1 MRKRLKR
8 CVRINAKGKKLYKFI
23 NMVHTGG
30 IGCFGQYC
38 RGETF
43 YADIYY
49 SDLKRLR
56 LLADECEVELET
68 AEYDTLSARLFRYR
82 RRIGLLLGVI
92 IAAAGALYFSRVV
105 VSIDIEG
112 NSIVSDEVIL
122 SALRELDIKP
132 GTPIHRINFHA
143 CEDKLRIMVDDIAWA
158 GIRHTG
164 NRIAVQVTE
173 IDPVPDMLHE
183 RIPCNVVASRDAE
196 IVYTVVHD
204 GMLMHKVG
212 DYVPEGTLLI
222 SGVVSD
228 DTGHV
233 TVHHAMGDI
242 RGVYDETVTFSAAFT
257 SESYIPT
264 GKTSRQRYLRLFS
277 LKIPLFFGRARYELS
292 SREVREKPLR
302 IFGKELPIGI
312 IREDIAETS
321 LSETVFTDDELK
333 ARLMERVYLY
343 EKNFLSEDT
352 EILERTIKAESSGES
367 LTLTA
372 TYRLE
377 SNICKQREIF
387 IK

>member
-8 CVRINAKGKKLYKFI
+8 RVRINAKGKKLYKFI
-23 NMVHTGG
+23 NKVHSSGV
-30 IGCFGQYC
+30 GCFGQYC

-43 YADIYY
+43 YADIFY
-49 SDLKRLR
+49 SDLPRVRLM
-56 LLADECEVELET
+56 AEECGVELET
-68 AEYDTLSARLFRYR
+68 AEYDTLFARLFRYR
-82 RRIGLLLGVI
+82 RRIGLLLGVV

-122 SALRELDIKP
+122 SALEELDIKP

-143 CEDKLRIMVDDIAWA
+143 CENKLRIMVDDIAWA

-164 NRIAVQVTE
+164 SRIAVQITE
-173 IDPVPDMLHE
+173 ITPVPDMVRE
-183 RIPCNVVASRDAE
+183 RVPCNVVASRDAE
-196 IVYTVVHD
+196 IVSTTIRD

-212 DYVPEGTLLI
+212 DFVPKGTLLI
-222 SGVVSD
+222 SGVATD

-233 TVHHAMGDI
+233 TIHHAMGDI
-242 RGVYDETVTFSAAFT
+242 RGVYEETVTFSGAYS

-264 GKTSRQRYLRLFS
+264 GKTSRERYLRLFS
-277 LKIPLFFGRARYELS
+277 LKIPLFFGRNHYEYS
-292 SREVREKPLR
+292 SREHSEKSLSA
-302 IFGKELPIGI
+302 FGKELPIGI
-312 IREDIAETS
+312 ICEDIAETS
-321 LSETVFTDDELK
+321 LSGTVYTDDELE
-333 ARLMERVYLY
+333 ALLMERVYLY

-352 EILERTIKAESSGES
+352 EILERTITPESSGDT
-367 LTLTA
+367 LTLSV

-377 SNICKQREIF
+377 SNICEQREIY

>member
-8 CVRINAKGKKLYKFI
+8 RVRINAKGKRLYKFI
-23 NMVHTGG
+23 NMVHSGG
-30 IGCFGQYC
+30 VACFGQYC
-38 RGETF
+38 RGEVF

-49 SDLKRLR
+49 SDLKKLR
-56 LLADECEVELET
+56 QMAKDCGVELEA
-68 AEYDTLSARLFRYR
+68 AEYDTLLARLFRYR
-82 RRIGLLLGVI
+82 RRLGLLLGVI

-112 NSIVSDEVIL
+112 NTIVSDEVIL
-122 SALRELDIKP
+122 SALAELDIKP

-164 NRIAVQVTE
+164 SRIAVQVTE
-173 IDPVPDMLHE
+173 ITPVPDMVHE
-183 RIPCNVVASRDAE
+183 RVPCNIVASRDAE
-196 IVYTVVHD
+196 IVYTVVRD

-212 DYVPEGTLLI
+212 DFVPRGTLLI
-222 SGVVSD
+222 SGVAAD

-233 TVHHAMGDI
+233 TIHHAMGDI
-242 RGVYDETVTFSAAFT
+242 RGVYEDTVTFSAAFA
-257 SESYIPT
+257 SESFIPT
-264 GKTSRQRYLRLFS
+264 GNTSRERYLRLFS
-277 LKIPLFFGRARYELS
+277 LKIPLFFGRNNYEYS
-292 SREVREKPLR
+292 STERSEKPLR
-302 IFGKELPIGI
+302 VFGKELPIGI
-312 IREDIAETS
+312 IREDIAETA

-333 ARLMERVYLY
+333 ERLMERVYLY

-352 EILERTIKAESSGES
+352 EIIERTITPESSGDS
-367 LTLTA
+367 LTLNV

-377 SNICKQREIF
+377 SNICEQREIF